1 MLRAARCRFFLE
13 QWAFE
18 VHPEVCFWA
27 LNEQR
32 PLVHRKKSEAGV
44 VERLGILS
52 PVFPEIEHHL
62 LSRPPGLGKDDLLDA
77 AAAAWTA
84 MRWHQG
90 KADCVCSPE
99 RDEKGL
105 AVTICY

>member
-1 MLRAARCRFFLE
+1 MTPECQ

-27 LNEQR
+27 LNGER
-32 PLVHRKKSEAGV
+32 PMAHNKKTKQGAA
-44 VERLGILS
+44 ERIAFLR
-52 PVFPEIEHHL
+52 PVFPEIERHL
-62 LSRPPGLGKDDLLDA
+62 ADRPPLVGADDLLDA

-84 MRWHQG
+84 LRWHQG
-90 KADCVCSPE
+90 KADCVCAPE

-105 AVTICY
+105 AVTIFY